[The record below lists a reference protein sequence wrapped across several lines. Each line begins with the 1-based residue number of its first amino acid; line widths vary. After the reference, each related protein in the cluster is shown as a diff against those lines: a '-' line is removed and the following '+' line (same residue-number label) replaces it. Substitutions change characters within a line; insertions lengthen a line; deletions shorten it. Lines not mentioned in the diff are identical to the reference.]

1 MSFMADA
8 TDVTVRNSPERSRFE
23 AVLDGEVVGIA
34 DYHLIDG
41 RMVLPHTVVEPE
53 HRGKSIGD
61 RLAKAALEGAREQGL
76 LVVPSCWF
84 IREYIDRTGGYA
96 DLVA

>member
-1 MSFMADA
+1 MAD
-8 TDVTVRNSPERSRFE
+8 TNEITVHDSPEHSRFE
-23 AVLDGEVVGIA
+23 AMLDGEVVGIA

-41 RMVLPHTVVEPE
+41 RMVLPHTEVTPE

-61 RLAKAALEGAREQGL
+61 RLAKAALDGARERGL